1 VNKLFV
7 SVIALA
13 MLTGNIAA
21 AKGLKRSSVD
31 QYSIKG
37 IKIGMSVAE
46 VKEILPELLVLSTPT
61 GEDYFV
67 LNTQRPSKVKK
78 GYLRSQYEGTFF
90 RDQLVRIK
98 TSEAYD
104 KLDCQQVRDKLH
116 DKYGRRA
123 FIRKSGGNYKGFP
136 KKYIVEVKM
145 EDRTQTFYDTVK
157 GNLPSKFK
165 VVYIQDGNEDFH
177 FSHKITCYEIKRGV
191 LMYGE
196 GSVNGVLESNTLK
209 DEVLLKESREKEAK
223 RKLQREQELIKRKD
237 IDADEINL

>member
-7 SVIALA
+7 AVMASAI
-13 MLTGNIAA
+13 LTGSIVA

-61 GEDYFV
+61 GEGYFV
-67 LNTQRPSKVKK
+67 LNTQRPSKVKN
-78 GYLRSQYEGTFF
+78 GYLNSQYEGTFF

-116 DKYGRRA
+116 DRYGKQA
-123 FIRKSGGNYKGFP
+123 FIRKSGGNYSGFP
-136 KKYIVEVKM
+136 KKYIVEVRM

-157 GNLPSKFK
+157 GNLISKFQ

-177 FSHKITCYEIKRGV
+177 FSHKITCYEIDRGIPK
-191 LMYGE
+191 YGE
-196 GSVNGVLESNTLK
+196 GTVSGVLKSNTLK
-209 DEVLLKESREKEAK
+209 NEVLLKEARKKEAEQK
-223 RKLQREQELIKRKD
+223 IQREQELIKRQD
-237 IDADEINL
+237 IDAEEIKL